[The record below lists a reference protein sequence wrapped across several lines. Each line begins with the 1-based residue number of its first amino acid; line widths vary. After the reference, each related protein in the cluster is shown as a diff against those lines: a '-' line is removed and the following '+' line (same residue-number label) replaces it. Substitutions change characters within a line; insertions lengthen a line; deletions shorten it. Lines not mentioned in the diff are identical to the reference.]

1 MFKKL
6 GFIFNSYLNKGNA
19 RSVKARK
26 NTIFLIFIRVFTLPI
41 SFLLVPLTLGFV
53 NSDTYGIWITLSSIV
68 AWMSFFDIGLGNG
81 LRNKLAE
88 SLAHNNLLLARKYIS
103 TTFAILSLISIFIFF
118 LFLGINKF
126 MDWSSFLN
134 VSKDFK
140 EPLSKVTVIIV
151 SYFCLRFVL
160 SIIQTILLAK
170 QEPSKVAFQTF
181 IEQIITLS
189 VVFVLTKFTSGSL
202 VNLSLALC
210 IPPVLVLFFFNF
222 YYFAF
227 SFKNISP
234 SIKSVDFKLSKSL
247 FGVGFKFFIIQIAGI
262 IQFQTANYIII
273 RNFGAGDVTV
283 YNIAFK
289 YFNILMLIMTIFIA
303 PLWSAVTDAY
313 AKNDTRWIENAEK
326 KYRKIALILIVTGL
340 LMLIVANSVY
350 NTWLGK
356 NVVKIPFNVSLHL
369 FIFNSLLIFGSV
381 YCNIL
386 NGLNKLSIQFKASL
400 FSPLLFIFLN
410 FIFLKKFNLGLYS
423 VIFAASI
430 SNFNG
435 YLLAPIQYFNWIR
448 KLKK

>member
-151 SYFCLRFVL
+151 SYFCLR
-160 SIIQTILLAK
+160 
-170 QEPSKVAFQTF
+170 
-181 IEQIITLS
+181 
-189 VVFVLTKFTSGSL
+189 
-202 VNLSLALC
+202 
-210 IPPVLVLFFFNF
+210 
-222 YYFAF
+222 
-227 SFKNISP
+227 
-234 SIKSVDFKLSKSL
+234 
-247 FGVGFKFFIIQIAGI
+247 
-262 IQFQTANYIII
+262 
-273 RNFGAGDVTV
+273 
-283 YNIAFK
+283 
-289 YFNILMLIMTIFIA
+289 
-303 PLWSAVTDAY
+303 
-313 AKNDTRWIENAEK
+313 
-326 KYRKIALILIVTGL
+326 
-340 LMLIVANSVY
+340 
-350 NTWLGK
+350 
-356 NVVKIPFNVSLHL
+356 
-369 FIFNSLLIFGSV
+369 
-381 YCNIL
+381 
-386 NGLNKLSIQFKASL
+386 
-400 FSPLLFIFLN
+400 
-410 FIFLKKFNLGLYS
+410 
-423 VIFAASI
+423 
-430 SNFNG
+430 
-435 YLLAPIQYFNWIR
+435 
-448 KLKK
+448 